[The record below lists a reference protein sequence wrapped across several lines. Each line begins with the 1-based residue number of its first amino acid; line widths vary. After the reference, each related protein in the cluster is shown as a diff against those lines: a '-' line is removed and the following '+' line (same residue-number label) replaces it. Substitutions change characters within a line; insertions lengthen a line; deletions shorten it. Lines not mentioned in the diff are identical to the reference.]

1 MRFYSHIRRGTSV
14 TYTQIMTRVVTPD
27 IICIPTVVPKI
38 MDPYILWRET
48 ANKETI
54 TKFTVRD
61 NELDDSFI
69 IQSNKPIHKIL
80 SAGADL
86 DKQMR

>member
-1 MRFYSHIRRGTSV
+1 MRFYSRFRRGTTV

-27 IICIPTVVPKI
+27 MICIPTVIPKA

-48 ANKETI
+48 ALKETV

-61 NELDDSFI
+61 NVLDHWFTI
-69 IQSNKPIHKIL
+69 ESNQPIHKIL
-80 SAGADL
+80 TAGADL
-86 DKQMR
+86 EKQMR

>member
-1 MRFYSHIRRGTSV
+1 MRFYSHIRRGASV
-14 TYTQIMTRVVTPD
+14 TYTQIMTRVVTSD
-27 IICIPTVVPKI
+27 IICIPTVIPKV

-61 NELDDSFI
+61 KELDDSFV

-86 DKQMR
+86 HNEMK

>member
-1 MRFYSHIRRGTSV
+1 MRFYTHFRRGANV
-14 TYTQIMTRVVTPD
+14 TYTQIMTRIVTPD

-48 ANKETI
+48 NNKETV

-61 NELDDSFI
+61 NELDDWFI
-69 IQSNKPIHKIL
+69 IHSNKPIHKIL
-80 SAGADL
+80 STGVEL

>member
-1 MRFYSHIRRGTSV
+1 MRFYSYFRRGANV

-48 ANKETI
+48 NNKETI

-61 NELDDSFI
+61 NELDDWFI
-69 IQSNKPIHKIL
+69 IHSNKPIHKIL
-80 SAGADL
+80 STGVEL